1 MPLTSGNTAEVE
13 QFDAG
18 AVRDRADAAF
28 CALPH
33 GASAPIVGALR
44 DRGVVV
50 FDLSADFRLGDRPTY
65 EQWYGDHGAPERFGT
80 AAYGL
85 VELHRDELRDADLVA
100 VPGCYPTS
108 AALALAPLLKA
119 RLVEP
124 SGLVVDSK
132 SGASGMGRSPS
143 PTGHLPEAAEGV
155 RAYKVAQH
163 RHTPELEQELSA
175 VAGQPVR
182 LTFVPHL
189 VPMTRGILVTAYGTR
204 RPGVTAAQCT
214 EAAERLFE
222 GSPSVTV
229 LPPGT
234 NPDTLWVRGSN
245 RAHVGYWVDER
256 ADRVIAMCAIDN
268 LVKGASGQAVQCFNV
283 RFGFDE
289 GLGLR
294 APAQWP

>member
-1 MPLTSGNTAEVE
+1 MDNEEVSVAVVGATGYAGAELIRLLLAHPRARIAMVCGQSKAGVPIAEALPSLRGVMSGEVE

-163 RHTPELEQELSA
+163 RHTRPFRAVVGRELQRLEGWYVLGPDERDDGDQPSLHASVSEAIPTRPFLRIVRSSNSRGALLLSA
-175 VAGQPVR
+175 TSSGKAA
-182 LTFVPHL
+182 
-189 VPMTRGILVTAYGTR
+189 TRIR
-204 RPGVTAAQCT
+204 
-214 EAAERLFE
+214 
-222 GSPSVTV
+222 
-229 LPPGT
+229 
-234 NPDTLWVRGSN
+234 
-245 RAHVGYWVDER
+245 
-256 ADRVIAMCAIDN
+256 
-268 LVKGASGQAVQCFNV
+268 
-283 RFGFDE
+283 
-289 GLGLR
+289 
-294 APAQWP
+294 